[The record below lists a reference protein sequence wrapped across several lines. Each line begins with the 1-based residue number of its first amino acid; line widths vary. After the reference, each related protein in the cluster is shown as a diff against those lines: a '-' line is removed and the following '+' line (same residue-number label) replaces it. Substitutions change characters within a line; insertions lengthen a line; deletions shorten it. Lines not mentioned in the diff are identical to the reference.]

1 MTPYNII
8 TKFIKDVSFEI
19 PDVETLLYIEQN
31 INKYNLKVDVTS
43 KALKNKLVQLE
54 TILKL
59 EGDEELKR
67 RFHLEVAVVAIVR
80 FEEKIEDK
88 KDFKKI
94 LLVNIPNELYPIL
107 YDVVSNLLKKSGL
120 HNLDIKQKIDF
131 NKLYEDQKK

>member
-1 MTPYNII
+1 MTQYNII
-8 TKFIKDVSFEI
+8 SKFIKDLSFEV

-43 KALKNKLVQLE
+43 KPLKNKLVQLE

-67 RFHLEVAVVAIVR
+67 RFHLEINVAAIVR

-88 KDFKKI
+88 KGFKKI
-94 LLVNIPNELYPIL
+94 LLVSVPNELYPII
-107 YDVVSNLLKKSGL
+107 YEVVSNLLKKSGL
-120 HNLDIKQKIDF
+120 PNLEIKQKIDF
-131 NKLYEDQKK
+131 NKLYESQKK